1 MLFPYSIF
9 ALSQASSTRSWLVGS
24 FPFRITSL
32 TRHPG
37 CLGWPFLLFPG
48 ALEAQSVLEQVFLD
62 GSESVSGVPRAQ
74 IVVHSHIPSLASCL
88 SQIME
93 TLLITIRR
101 F

>member
-1 MLFPYSIF
+1 M
-9 ALSQASSTRSWLVGS
+9 
-24 FPFRITSL
+24 
-32 TRHPG
+32 
-37 CLGWPFLLFPG
+37 
-48 ALEAQSVLEQVFLD
+48 LEQVFLD

-93 TLLITIRR
+93 TLLITMRR